1 MHSQG
6 YFYFREM
13 LALILARKIVRFIK
27 CEIITIVQ
35 QRIRLYRLFR
45 TDSTETESKL
55 KAENTQDASQLG
67 NDL

>member
-1 MHSQG
+1 MHSQDI
-6 YFYFREM
+6 F

-27 CEIITIVQ
+27 FEIIIIIQ

-55 KAENTQDASQLG
+55 KAQNTQEASQLG

>member
-1 MHSQG
+1 MHSQDI
-6 YFYFREM
+6 F

-35 QRIRLYRLFR
+35 QRIRPYRLFR